1 MCCSLAQRWWKVE
14 IEHIKK
20 SPLGSQ
26 YYYLVDLLLNIE
38 KSNLTN
44 ILKKTIFMIDDILSD
59 KLFNLWLLEKVYSFN
74 KNNFNI
80 AVSREYLYEK

>member
-1 MCCSLAQRWWKVE
+1 M
-14 IEHIKK
+14 
-20 SPLGSQ
+20 
-26 YYYLVDLLLNIE
+26 DLLLNIE

>member
-1 MCCSLAQRWWKVE
+1 M
-14 IEHIKK
+14 
-20 SPLGSQ
+20 
-26 YYYLVDLLLNIE
+26 DLLLNIE

-80 AVSREYLYEK
+80 AVSREYLYDK